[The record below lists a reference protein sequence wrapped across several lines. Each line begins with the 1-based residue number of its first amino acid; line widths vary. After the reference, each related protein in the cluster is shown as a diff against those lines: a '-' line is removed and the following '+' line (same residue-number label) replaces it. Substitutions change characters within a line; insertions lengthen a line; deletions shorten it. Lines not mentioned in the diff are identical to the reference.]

1 MKVLLDTNVVLDVL
15 LDRTPHAADSARI
28 FRLVEEGKATGLLC
42 ATTLTTLDYLLSQ
55 SLGRPDSRSVLAR
68 LLRLF
73 EIAPVTRIVIEGAL
87 RSEMADFED
96 AVLVYAARQAGADAV
111 VTRNP
116 KDFTKATCPIFDP
129 RQFLAQ
135 MR

>member
-1 MKVLLDTNVVLDVL
+1 M
-15 LDRTPHAADSARI
+15 
-28 FRLVEEGKATGLLC
+28 EEGKATGLLC

-73 EIAPVTRIVIEGAL
+73 EIAPVTRTVIEGAL

>member
-15 LDRTPHAADSARI
+15 LDRKPHVADAARI
-28 FRLVEEGKATGLLC
+28 FRMVEEGRATGLLC
-42 ATTLTTLDYLLSQ
+42 ATTLTTLDYLLTQ
-55 SLGRPDSRSVLAR
+55 SLGRSDARPILAR

-73 EIAPVTRIVIEGAL
+73 EIAPVTRTVIEGAL

-96 AVLVYAARQAGADAV
+96 AVLVQAARQAGADAV
-111 VTRNP
+111 ITRNVR
-116 KDFTKATCPIFDP
+116 DFAKAACPVFDP

-135 MR
+135 IR

>member
-15 LDRTPHAADSARI
+15 LDRKPHVADAARI
-28 FRLVEEGKATGLLC
+28 FRLVEEGRATGLLC
-42 ATTLTTLDYLLSQ
+42 AMTPTTLDYLLTQ
-55 SLGRPDSRSVLAR
+55 SLGRPDARPILAW

-73 EIAPVTRIVIEGAL
+73 EIAPVTRTVIEGAL

-96 AVLVYAARQAGADAV
+96 AVLVQAARQAGADAV

-116 KDFTKATCPIFDP
+116 KDFAKAACPVFDP

>member
-15 LDRTPHAADSARI
+15 LDRKPHVADSARI
-28 FRLVEEGKATGLLC
+28 FRLVEEGQVAGLLC
-42 ATTLTTLDYLLSQ
+42 ATTLTTLDYLLTQ

-73 EIAPVTRIVIEGAL
+73 DIAPVTRAVIEGAL

-111 VTRNP
+111 VTHNP
-116 KDFTKATCPIFDP
+116 KDFTKAACPVFDP

>member
-15 LDRTPHAADSARI
+15 LDRKPHVADSARI

-55 SLGRPDSRSVLAR
+55 SLGRPDSRAVLAR

-73 EIAPVTRIVIEGAL
+73 EIAPVTRTVIEGAL

-116 KDFTKATCPIFDP
+116 KDFAKATCPIFDP
-129 RQFLAQ
+129 RQFLSQ

>member
-1 MKVLLDTNVVLDVL
+1 MNVLLDTNVILDVL
-15 LDRTPHAADSARI
+15 LDRKPHVDDSARI
-28 FRLVEEGKATGLLC
+28 FRLVEEGTISGLLC
-42 ATTLTTLDYLLSQ
+42 ATTLTTLDYLLTQ
-55 SLGRPDSRSVLAR
+55 SVGRPDSRSVLAR

-73 EIAPVTRIVIEGAL
+73 DIAPVTRPVIEGAL

-116 KDFTKATCPIFDP
+116 KDFAKAACPVFDP
-129 RQFLAQ
+129 RQFLALI
-135 MR
+135 R

>member
-1 MKVLLDTNVVLDVL
+1 VNVLLDTNVILDVL
-15 LDRTPHAADSARI
+15 LDRKPHVDDSARI
-28 FRLVEEGKATGLLC
+28 FRLVEEGTISGLLC
-42 ATTLTTLDYLLSQ
+42 ATTLTTLDYLLTQ
-55 SLGRPDSRSVLAR
+55 SVGRPDSRSVLAR

-73 EIAPVTRIVIEGAL
+73 DIAPVTRPVIEGAL

-116 KDFTKATCPIFDP
+116 KDFAKAACPVFDP
-129 RQFLAQ
+129 RQFLALI
-135 MR
+135 R

>member
-15 LDRTPHAADSARI
+15 LDRKPHVADAARI
-28 FRLVEEGKATGLLC
+28 FRMVEEGRATGLLC
-42 ATTLTTLDYLLSQ
+42 ATTLTTLDYLLTQ
-55 SLGRPDSRSVLAR
+55 SLGRSDARPILAR

-73 EIAPVTRIVIEGAL
+73 EIAPVTRTVIEGAL
-87 RSEMADFED
+87 RSEMGEFED
-96 AVLVYAARQAGADAV
+96 AMLVQAARQVGADAV
-111 VTRNP
+111 VTRNVR
-116 KDFTKATCPIFDP
+116 DFARAACPVFDP

>member
-15 LDRTPHAADSARI
+15 LDRKPHVADAARI
-28 FRLVEEGKATGLLC
+28 FRLVEEGRATGLLC
-42 ATTLTTLDYLLSQ
+42 ATTLTTLDCLLTQ
-55 SLGRPDSRSVLAR
+55 SLGRSDARPILAQ

-73 EIAPVTRIVIEGAL
+73 EIAPVTRTVIEGAL

-96 AVLVYAARQAGADAV
+96 AVLVCAARQAGADAV

-116 KDFTKATCPIFDP
+116 KDFAKAACPIFDP

>member
-15 LDRTPHAADSARI
+15 LDRKPHVADSARI
-28 FRLVEEGKATGLLC
+28 FRLVEEGKVSGLLC
-42 ATTLTTLDYLLSQ
+42 ATTLTTLDVLLTQ
-55 SLGRPDSRSVLAR
+55 SLGRSDSRPVLAR

-73 EIAPVTRIVIEGAL
+73 DIAPVTRAVIEGAL
-87 RSEMADFED
+87 RSAMTDFED
-96 AVLVYAARQAGADAV
+96 AVLVHAARQAGADAV
-111 VTRNP
+111 ITRNP
-116 KDFTKATCPIFDP
+116 KDFAKATCPIFDP

>member
-15 LDRTPHAADSARI
+15 LDRKPHAADSARI
-28 FRLVEEGKATGLLC
+28 FKWVEEGRIAGVLC
-42 ATTLTTLDYLLSQ
+42 ATTLTTLDYLLTQ
-55 SLGRPDSRSVLAR
+55 SLGRADSRSILAR

-73 EIAPVTRIVIEGAL
+73 EIAPVMRTVLEGAL

-96 AVLVYAARQAGADAV
+96 AVLVQAARQAGADLV
-111 VTRNP
+111 ITRNVR
-116 KDFTKATCPIFDP
+116 DFAKAACPVFDP

-135 MR
+135 MQ